1 MVPLA
6 TFKGLQLTVKYGIS
20 EYTPP
25 ILAMVGLL
33 LVAVLKDYKGAKD
46 YAEKALALLKEPN
59 CRQSES
65 RTNFI
70 VHAFIMHWVSPI
82 EVSVKGFLDGY
93 YMGIATGD
101 TENASW
107 NKYFYLDTIVMTRR
121 GYLKDI
127 IDDFENDVYQMVEW
141 NQLKPSSHTRILWQ
155 VVLNLMGRSENT
167 VILTGKAMD
176 QEKLLQ
182 ESLENQNDQIR
193 LSISCNRLYVAFI
206 FDQYEI
212 AMEQLEEWNM
222 HKGYLQK
229 AMPGPFVL
237 TRHYFHC
244 ALTCISM
251 AQKTKKR
258 KYRKMARSFARAIE
272 EWVDKGN
279 PNVRHYDELLKAEF
293 ASLDGKGSRAER
305 HYERAIVLCGR
316 RGMRNIWALAHQRRG
331 EFHLREG
338 NDDDALY
345 DINNA
350 IRLYGDWG
358 ATAKA
363 EQLKEKHGKLLGH
376 LSEMEVT
383 HFSMGR

>member
-1 MVPLA
+1 
-6 TFKGLQLTVKYGIS
+6 LTVKYGIS

-25 ILAMVGLL
+25 ILAIAGLL
-33 LVAVLKDYKGAKD
+33 LVAVLKDYKGAKE

-70 VHAFIMHWVSPI
+70 VYGFIMHWVSPI
-82 EVSVKGFLDGY
+82 EVSIRGHLDGY
-93 YMGIATGD
+93 YKGIASGD

-107 NKYFYLDTIVMTRR
+107 NKYWYLQSIVYTGR
-121 GYLKDI
+121 GSLEDI
-127 IDDFENDVYQMVEW
+127 IDAFENDVDQMVEW
-141 NQLKPSSHTRILWQ
+141 NQLKPSSFTIILWQ
-155 VVLNLMGRSENT
+155 VVLNLMGHSENT

-182 ESLENQNDQIR
+182 ESLETKNDLIR
-193 LSISCNRLYVAFI
+193 FVLSLYRLTVAFI

-222 HKGYLQK
+222 HKGYIQK
-229 AMPGPFVL
+229 ALPGSFQL
-237 TRHYFHC
+237 IHHSFHC
-244 ALTCISM
+244 ALICISM

-272 EWVDKGN
+272 EWADKGN
-279 PNVRHYDELLKAEF
+279 PNVRRYDELLKAEF
-293 ASLDGKGSRAER
+293 ASLDGKGPLAGS
-305 HYERAIVLCGR
+305 HYEKAIKLCGR
-316 RGMRNIWALAHQRRG
+316 RGMRNVWALAHQRRG

-350 IRLYGDWG
+350 IRIYEDWG
-358 ATAKA
+358 AKAKA
-363 EQLKEKHGKLLGH
+363 DQLKEKHGKLLRH
-376 LSEMEVT
+376 PSEIDAT
-383 HFSMGR
+383 PFSNLEIA